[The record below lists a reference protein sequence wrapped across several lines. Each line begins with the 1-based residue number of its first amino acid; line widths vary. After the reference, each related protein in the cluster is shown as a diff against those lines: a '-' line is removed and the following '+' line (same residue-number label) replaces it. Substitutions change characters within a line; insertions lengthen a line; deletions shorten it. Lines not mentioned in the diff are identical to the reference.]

1 MMKQL
6 LVMIGIC
13 IAGVLHAQVVVKA
26 ERNPVWKKIYRAE
39 ATKINDLVNTKLD
52 VRFDFNK
59 AWMYGKAWLTLKPH
73 FYPTDTLKLDAK
85 GMTINEVAIINNGKK
100 TALKYNYDSVNLGI
114 TLDRTYK
121 NNENY

>member
-1 MMKQL
+1 MMKQFL
-6 LVMIGIC
+6 IVIGIC
-13 IAGVLHAQVVVKA
+13 VASTLQAQVVVKA
-26 ERNPVWKKIYRAE
+26 ERNPVWKKIYRGE

-85 GMTINEVAIINNGKK
+85 GMTINEVAIISNAKK
-100 TALKYNYDSVNLGI
+100 IPLKY
-114 TLDRTYK
+114 
-121 NNENY
+121 